1 VSPSLRALPGIL
13 TTLCWSVNV
22 LLTLLIAGRLLYV
35 SARLRGRDARPY
47 AAIAGMMC
55 VHRDGRAPRADGPI
69 LQHRVRASLQPRR
82 ARVHRRLRAQL
93 RCERAHAIALPAHG
107 ARLPRAAPPSS
118 AADRPC
124 GRTVHV
130 PGAHHHARLE
140 PAAAHG
146 HRGRLRVC
154 GRHDRAEI
162 ERARYTTSAAPA
174 RVGVPDTH

>member
-1 VSPSLRALPGIL
+1 MTMEL
-13 TTLCWSVNV
+13 SVNI

-47 AAIAGMMC
+47 AAIARMMC
-55 VHRDGRAPRADGPI
+55 VHRGGRAPRADGPV
-69 LQHRVRASLQPRR
+69 LQRRVRAAVQPRR

-93 RCERAHAIALPAHG
+93 RRERAHAIALPAHG

-140 PAAAHG
+140 PAAG
-146 HRGRLRVC
+146 RGFRGRICVC
-154 GRHDRAEI
+154 RRHDGTQI
-162 ERARYTTSAAPA
+162 GRARYIT
-174 RVGVPDTH
+174 